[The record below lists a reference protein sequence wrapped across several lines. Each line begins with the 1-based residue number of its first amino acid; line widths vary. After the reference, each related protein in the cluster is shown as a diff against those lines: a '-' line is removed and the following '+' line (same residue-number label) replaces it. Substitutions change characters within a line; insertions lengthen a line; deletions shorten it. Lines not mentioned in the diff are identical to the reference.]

1 MLILET
7 GHLEWEMV
15 MWYLAQIKLDDEE
28 GSFMSKSQ
36 LCIDTQ
42 IS

>member
-15 MWYLAQIKLDDEE
+15 MWYLAQIKLDDDY
-28 GSFMSKSQ
+28 FVKFLIRNTM
-36 LCIDTQ
+36 
-42 IS
+42 